1 MLWSDGNGSEA
12 AFSHDEREVAKINA
26 RLARALAVV
35 LILSLAL
42 GSVSAVGAVGPSGAA
57 EPRPGAFALGR
68 ILVKFRPGAAAGE
81 RAEVHRALGG
91 RVLEEIA
98 AIGVEVV
105 SVPAGAELALV
116 AAYARNPLVEYAE
129 LDHVAY
135 AVGEPNDPYFDR
147 QWGLSNGNDADI
159 DAPEAWD
166 LTRGSDSVLI
176 AILDTGIDQDHEDL
190 AGKLAGSKNF
200 TRSRTVDDLYGHGT
214 HVAGIAAA
222 ATDNGKGVAGVG
234 YDSRLLNVKV
244 LDDTG
249 SGYYSW
255 IAKGITWAADNGGK
269 VINMSLGGSAQS
281 RMLEEAVNYA
291 WGKGVVLV
299 AAAGNGGS
307 SDPLYP
313 AYYENCIAVAA
324 TDSNDQKASWSSYGA
339 WVDVAAPGVSIFS
352 TVPNHTS
359 TLFGRVKPPYAYAS
373 GTSMA
378 TPHVAGVAALVWAQ
392 YPNYTNGEVRTQI
405 EATADKIAGTGTY
418 WRYGRVNA
426 CRAVGGSCQ

>member
-1 MLWSDGNGSEA
+1 LQRDGGSGGKAALSRDVREA
-12 AFSHDEREVAKINA
+12 AEMNA
-26 RLARALAVV
+26 RLVQALAVV

-57 EPRPGAFALGR
+57 EPRPGAFAPGR
-68 ILVKFRPGAAAGE
+68 ILVKFRAGAAAAE
-81 RAEVHRALGG
+81 RADVHRALGG

-105 SVPAGAELALV
+105 SVPARAELASV

-129 LDHVAY
+129 PDHVAY
-135 AVGEPNDPYFDR
+135 AVGEPNDPYFDK

-159 DAPEAWD
+159 DAPEAWG
-166 LTRGSDSVLI
+166 LTSGSGSVLI

-190 AGKLAGSKNF
+190 AGKLVGNKSF
-200 TRSRTVDDLYGHGT
+200 TSSEKEDDLYGHGT

-222 ATDNGKGVAGVG
+222 ATDNGIGVAGVG

-255 IAKGITWAADNGGK
+255 IAKGIIWAADNGAK
-269 VINMSLGGSAQS
+269 VINMSLGGSAPS
-281 RMLEEAVNYA
+281 RTLEEAVNYA
-291 WGKGVVLV
+291 WKKGVVLV
-299 AAAGNGGS
+299 AAAGNSGNRS
-307 SDPLYP
+307 PTYP
-313 AYYENCIAVAA
+313 AYYKNCIAVAA

-352 TVPNHTS
+352 AVPNHTS
-359 TLFGRVKPPYAYAS
+359 TLFGRVEPPYAYGS

-378 TPHVAGVAALVWAQ
+378 TPHVAGVAALVWATS
-392 YPNYTNGEVRTQI
+392 YGTSNASVRYQI
-405 EATADKIAGTGTY
+405 EMTADKIAGTGTY

>member
-1 MLWSDGNGSEA
+1 M
-12 AFSHDEREVAKINA
+12 NA

-200 TRSRTVDDLYGHGT
+200 TRSRTVDDRYGHGT
-214 HVAGIAAA
+214 HVAGVAAA
-222 ATDNGKGVAGVG
+222 ATNNGKGVAGVG

-324 TDSNDQKASWSSYGA
+324 TDSSDQKASWSSYGA

-359 TLFGRVKPPYAYAS
+359 TLFGRVEPPYAYGS

-378 TPHVAGVAALVWAQ
+378 TPHVAGVAALVWATS
-392 YPNYTNGEVRTQI
+392 YGTSNASVRYQI
-405 EATADKIAGTGTY
+405 EMTADKIAGTGTY